1 MAAEPQT
8 AFFSYSRDDSEF
20 ALRLAE
26 DLKAAGANVWL
37 DQLDIAP
44 GQRWARAVQDALNN
58 CQRMLVILSPAS
70 VSSTNVEDEVTFALE
85 EHKTVIPVFY
95 RDCKVPFQLRP
106 FQYVDFRTDYDR
118 GLKTLLRTLGAEQQ
132 RLEQEE
138 EQAAKQA
145 RLEEQERERKAAEEK
160 GQQFLSKKMMIGL
173 AVGVVVLLLVGILWW
188 RRPHNQT
195 SQTQTAGP
203 PPQSTQQQPQT
214 AEPQTQT
221 AVQPPQGTGPQPQAP
236 AADVKKPVAK
246 NCPEG
251 VYCDPETKLMWTIK
265 DSGKDVSWQ
274 EADQYCRSLP
284 LAGLSGWELPTIDEL
299 ERLYDPQNSSEHK
312 IRKPFQLTGYWAWS
326 STKEGSGSYWYFG
339 FNVGKRFVPQTGVSY
354 NTRALCVRQST
365 GRQPQPSAA
374 DAKKPVAKN
383 CPEGVFCDPDTN
395 LMWTIKDNGE
405 GVSWQEADQ
414 YCKSRTLAG
423 LSGWE
428 LPPIE
433 KLEKL
438 YDPQQK
444 SDYRIRKS
452 FQLTSRFVWSWAR
465 EGSRSAW
472 FFSFGDGRR
481 YNVPVGYSSNYRV
494 LCVRR
499 SGK

>member
-1 MAAEPQT
+1 MATEPQT

-58 CQRMLVILSPAS
+58 CHRMLVILSPSS
-70 VSSTNVEDEVTFALE
+70 VSSTNVEDEVAFALE

-95 RDCKVPFQLRP
+95 RDCKVSFQLRP

-118 GLKTLLRTLGAEQQ
+118 GLRTLLKTLGVQQQAAAASGGAVSAVPKDTEADVRDAGERKRTGEHLRLV
-132 RLEQEE
+132 QEE
-138 EQAAKQA
+138 KQAAEQA
-145 RLEEQERERKAAEEK
+145 RLEEQERQRKAAD
-160 GQQFLSKKMMIGL
+160 
-173 AVGVVVLLLVGILWW
+173 
-188 RRPHNQT
+188 RPQK
-195 SQTQTAGP
+195 
-203 PPQSTQQQPQT
+203 
-214 AEPQTQT
+214 
-221 AVQPPQGTGPQPQAP
+221 
-236 AADVKKPVAK
+236 ADRKSEV
-246 NCPEG
+246 PEG
-251 VYCDPETKLMWTIK
+251 VYLDPE
-265 DSGKDVSWQ
+265 
-274 EADQYCRSLP
+274 
-284 LAGLSGWELPTIDEL
+284 
-299 ERLYDPQNSSEHK
+299 
-312 IRKPFQLTGYWAWS
+312 
-326 STKEGSGSYWYFG
+326 
-339 FNVGKRFVPQTGVSY
+339 
-354 NTRALCVRQST
+354 
-365 GRQPQPSAA
+365 
-374 DAKKPVAKN
+374 
-383 CPEGVFCDPDTN
+383 TN
-395 LMWTIKDNGE
+395 LMWTIRDNGKDINWHQANKYARQLRL
-405 GVSWQEADQ
+405 GGYSDW
-414 YCKSRTLAG
+414 R
-423 LSGWE
+423 
-428 LPPIE
+428 LPTVD